1 MSAVAD
7 LTQDLP
13 TQTIEPG
20 AILLAEGASSG
31 RLYVLVD
38 GAVEILKGDFQIN
51 LVSDRGALFGDMSA
65 LLAIP
70 HMATVRAVTRSTVRV
85 IEGGEAFLQ
94 SHQEIAFYLAKM
106 LAQRLHGVT
115 SYLVDLKAQFEDH
128 EDHFGMVDE
137 ILETLVHQQPQ
148 DFTPGSDRDPEM

>member
-1 MSAVAD
+1 MTSIAD

-13 TQTIEPG
+13 TQIFEPG
-20 AILLAEGASSG
+20 AILLAEGESSG

-70 HMATVRAVTRSTVRV
+70 HMATVRAVSRSTVRV
-85 IEGGEAFLQ
+85 IEGGEDFLQ
-94 SHQEIAFYLAKM
+94 THQEISFHLAKM
-106 LAQRLHGVT
+106 LAERLHGVT
-115 SYLVDLKAQFEDH
+115 AYLVDLKAQFEDSQ
-128 EDHFGMVDE
+128 DHLGMVDE
-137 ILETLVHQQPQ
+137 ILESLVHQQPQ
-148 DFTPGSDRDPEM
+148 AFTPGSDRDPEM

>member
-1 MSAVAD
+1 MTSIAD

-13 TQTIEPG
+13 TQTFEPG
-20 AILLAEGASSG
+20 AILLAEGGSSG

-70 HMATVRAVTRSTVRV
+70 HMATVRTVTRSTVRV
-85 IEGGEAFLQ
+85 IEGGEDFLRT
-94 SHQEIAFYLAKM
+94 HQEISFHLAKM
-106 LAQRLHGVT
+106 LAERLHGVT
-115 SYLVDLKAQFEDH
+115 AYLVDLKAQFEDNQ
-128 EDHFGMVDE
+128 DHLGMVDE
-137 ILETLVHQQPQ
+137 ILESLVHQQPQ
-148 DFTPGSDRDPEM
+148 AFTPGSDRDPEM

>member
-1 MSAVAD
+1 MTSIAD

-13 TQTIEPG
+13 TQIFEPG
-20 AILLAEGASSG
+20 AILLAEGGSSG

-70 HMATVRAVTRSTVRV
+70 HMATARAVTPSTVRV
-85 IEGGEAFLQ
+85 IEGGEDFLQ
-94 SHQEIAFYLAKM
+94 THQEISFHLAKM
-106 LAQRLHGVT
+106 LAERLHGVT
-115 SYLVDLKAQFEDH
+115 AYLVDLKAQFEDSQ
-128 EDHFGMVDE
+128 DHLGMVDE
-137 ILETLVHQQPQ
+137 ILESLVHQQPQ
-148 DFTPGSDRDPEM
+148 AFTPGSDRDPEM